1 MTPFYNIRNC
11 DLAEWGERAKRGEI
25 IILAMSPT
33 TEGYRLDVK
42 ETPQLAKAKADPR
55 IASLAKT
62 VLKAPEI
69 KPQEPQQAVKMV
81 LCLDCGVEHEEGKE
95 CFICGPLIRA
105 REGARANR
113 RAYHLMKSGQRGEK

>member
-1 MTPFYNIRNC
+1 MIYNIRNC

-42 ETPQLAKAKADPR
+42 ETPQLAKAKADPQ

-69 KPQEPQQAVKMV
+69 
-81 LCLDCGVEHEEGKE
+81 
-95 CFICGPLIRA
+95 RA
-105 REGARANR
+105 TAGR
-113 RAYHLMKSGQRGEK
+113 